1 MPLGA
6 GVPACCF
13 RFEAAEQAG
22 TPSLPGDAGG
32 DAQMMRFLIAALTPF
47 VRWFCRMMFR
57 IEFHGVDNIPHE
69 GACLITP
76 NHVTYADPIWI
87 TIPMP
92 RRVYYMAWDKPF
104 RIPVLGL
111 LMRMFGAFPVNLDVA
126 ADASAQREAIELL
139 RKGRALVMFPEGGRT
154 RTGKLMP
161 FKMGAFRMALAHGVP
176 IVPVTIKGAETIWPV
191 GQMLPHPGRLTI
203 TYHPPIKVERLP
215 EEVSRLEMKER
226 ARQLARKTH
235 GVVASA
241 LDPASLPCTETNDT
255 LPVETVG

>member
-1 MPLGA
+1 
-6 GVPACCF
+6 
-13 RFEAAEQAG
+13 
-22 TPSLPGDAGG
+22 
-32 DAQMMRFLIAALTPF
+32 MMRFLIDVLTPF
-47 VRWFCRMMFR
+47 VWWFCRMLFK
-57 IEFHGVDNIPHE
+57 IEFQGVDNIPLE
-69 GACLITP
+69 GACIITP
-76 NHVTYADPIWI
+76 NHVSYADPIWI

-104 RIPVLGL
+104 QIPVLGL

-161 FKMGAFRMALAHGVP
+161 FKMGAFRLALVHGVP

-191 GQMLPHPGRLTI
+191 GQMLPRPGKLTI
-203 TYHPPIKVERLP
+203 TYHPPIEIEKLQ
-215 EEVSRLEMKER
+215 EEASRLEMKER

-235 GVVASA
+235 DVVASA
-241 LDPASLPCTETNDT
+241 LDPASLPQAEANDRFSLETNT
-255 LPVETVG
+255 